1 MRGENDPA
9 MMSTTRIL
17 VADNFEKLSIVR
29 VEQPD
34 ATSVDCCLS
43 MVLPFMRQGKAGLK
57 IAAIVLTVLVVWSL
71 LYGQNVWENLT
82 NVHSPWGFVGEPA
95 NILTHY
101 YAEGLPVDQI
111 CALHGWSV
119 ANTTSATSPKLFDAI
134 IFSFDLDM
142 LEIRLR
148 ELFPVVDTF
157 FILETD
163 ASYDGAPKDLFYEK
177 NKERF
182 AFARGKIVHRV
193 VSMPSVG
200 EDGNPADLEVAF
212 IPSSRNGDVLWS
224 YMTNYVKM
232 QLNQL
237 LATGGVNP
245 GDWVIAS
252 DVDELPS
259 RHTANLFK
267 ACADMPSTLALQ
279 LHTYLYSFEF
289 SYGHKFSLLLA
300 VHQFLGGTNYIQ
312 PREASDILAD
322 AGWHCVACFRYL
334 ENYMSNESLY
344 PDSVPVRDRRLSMRD
359 RLQQILCDGVD
370 TFEMLPTSQSYT
382 EIWSNRKPEKS
393 FSAVHLPSYV
403 LLHPDHFRFLLPGG
417 CLRKQDHDDHD
428 H

>member
-1 MRGENDPA
+1 
-9 MMSTTRIL
+9 
-17 VADNFEKLSIVR
+17 
-29 VEQPD
+29 
-34 ATSVDCCLS
+34 

-71 LYGQNVWENLT
+71 FYGQNVWENFT
-82 NVHSPWGFVGEPA
+82 NVPSPWGFAGEPA

-119 ANTTSATSPKLFDAI
+119 ANITNATSPKLFDAI

-148 ELFPVVDTF
+148 ELYPVVDTF

-163 ASYDGAPKDLFYEK
+163 ASYDGAPKDLFYENHK
-177 NKERF
+177 DRF

-193 VSMPSVG
+193 
-200 EDGNPADLEVAF
+200 
-212 IPSSRNGDVLWS
+212 
-224 YMTNYVKM
+224 NYVKM

-237 LATGGVNP
+237 LSTGGVNP

-267 ACADMPSTLALQ
+267 TCVDIPSTLALQ
-279 LHTYLYSFEF
+279 FRTYLYSFEF
-289 SYGHKFSLLLA
+289 SYGHKFNLLPA
-300 VHQFLGGTNYIQ
+300 VHQYLGGTNYIQ
-312 PREASDILAD
+312 PRTASDILAD

-344 PDSVPVRDRRLSMRD
+344 PDSVPVRDHRLSMRVK
-359 RLQQILCDGVD
+359 LQEILCDGVD
-370 TFEMLPTSQSYT
+370 TFKMLPTSQSYT
-382 EIWSNRKPEKS
+382 EIWSNRKPEKL

-403 LLHPDHFRFLLPGG
+403 LRNPDHFRFLLPGG
-417 CLRKQDHDDHD
+417 CLRKQDPEDHD